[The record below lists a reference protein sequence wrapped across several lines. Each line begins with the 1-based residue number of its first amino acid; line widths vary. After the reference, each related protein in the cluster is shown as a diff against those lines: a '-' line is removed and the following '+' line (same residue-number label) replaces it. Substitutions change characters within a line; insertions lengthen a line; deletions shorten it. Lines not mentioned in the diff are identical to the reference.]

1 MYRTSHHTIRL
12 AVSFFAALLFLNGS
26 GALAQDFSTVI
37 QNQFNNYR
45 KNTLPE
51 KTYVHT
57 DKGFYL
63 AGEILWFKVYY
74 VNGNNNKPVDLSK
87 IAYVELLDKEHK
99 PVMQAKVALAN
110 GQGSGSFY
118 LPSSVNAGNYILRAY
133 TNWMKNF
140 GPDCFYEQQVTIVN
154 SLKPLPAA
162 PVDTTISYTARFF
175 PEGGNLVKG
184 INSKVAFQVTD
195 QFGKGCAFTGTLIN
209 QRNETILTFKPV
221 KFGIGHFSFTP
232 AAGDSYSA
240 TIVTED
246 GKSFTSALPA
256 TYDQGYVMHVE
267 DEANGQLVVTIN
279 SNMPARPSGSE
290 ELFLFVHSHEVVKS
304 AMKKAIQNGSV
315 RFTIDK
321 QQLGEGVSQITVFN
335 DQKQP
340 VCERLYFKPLKDQL
354 TIGAAGYKEQYGTR
368 KEINL
373 SVQTAIT
380 SGKAAPSHLS
390 LSVYRM
396 DSLPSPE
403 QEDIQSY
410 LWLSSDL
417 KGHIESPG
425 YYFSA
430 QTPEVFTALDNLML
444 VHGWRRFN
452 WDVVLNSNAP
462 AFKYTPEFAGH
473 QITGRLTHLLTGQPV
488 ANAKTYLSI
497 AGTKLQFYPVMS
509 NSNGDVRFDV
519 RNYYG
524 PGEIIIQAEDQP
536 DSSFHVDIQSPY
548 ADKFSETGTAPFYL
562 SPALQQVLTEGS
574 INMQVQNAYFSD
586 RLTQFSLPK
595 YDTMP
600 FFGNGYPKYLM
611 DDYVRFT
618 TTEEILR
625 EYVPDVAVRKSNGE
639 FQLYIFNWEIERHYR
654 GSPLVLLDGVP
665 VSIQKVMTYDPLKL
679 RQLQVVT
686 DRYVTGE
693 FTYDG
698 IVSFTTYHGDL
709 TELKLD
715 NKAVILDYDGLQLQ
729 REFYA
734 PEYDS
739 QEKAQSR
746 LPDFRNLLYWTPDIE
761 TDANGKAAV
770 RFYSSDL
777 KGRFAVVVQGIDSN
791 GHAGSHAFSFEVR

>member
-1 MYRTSHHTIRL
+1 M
-12 AVSFFAALLFLNGS
+12 AGLLLLSSAGL
-26 GALAQDFSTVI
+26 LAQDFSKVI
-37 QNQFNNYR
+37 QARFDDYRNQA
-45 KNTLPE
+45 LAE
-51 KTYVHT
+51 KVYVHT

-87 IAYVELLDKEHK
+87 VAYVELLDKEHK
-99 PVMQAKVALAN
+99 PVMQGKVALS
-110 GQGSGSFY
+110 GGHGSGSFY
-118 LPSSVNAGNYILRAY
+118 LPSSVNSGHYILRAY

-140 GPDCFYEQQVTIVN
+140 GADCFYEQQVAIVN
-154 SLKPLPAA
+154 SLKPLPAT
-162 PVDTTISYTARFF
+162 PVDTSIKYTARFF

-184 INSKVAFQVTD
+184 LASKVAFQVTD
-195 QFGKGCAFTGTLIN
+195 RYGKGRAFTGTLTN
-209 QRNETILTFKPV
+209 QRNETILQFKPTR
-221 KFGIGHFSFTP
+221 FGIGHFSFTP
-232 AAGDSYSA
+232 AAGDTYIA
-240 TIVTED
+240 TIVTDD
-246 GKSFTSALPA
+246 GTSFTRDLP
-256 TYDQGYVMHVE
+256 TVYDQGYVMKLE
-267 DEANGQLVVTIN
+267 EEANGQLVVTVN
-279 SNMPARPSGSE
+279 ANMPVRTQGAE

-304 AMKKAIQNGSV
+304 AVKSSLQNGTV

-321 QQLGEGVSQITVFN
+321 NQLGEGVSQITVFN
-335 DQKQP
+335 EQKQP
-340 VCERLYFKPLKDQL
+340 ICERLYFKPLKEQL
-354 TIGAAGYKEQYGTR
+354 LIGTTDTKETYNTR

-373 SVQTAIT
+373 TVQTT
-380 SGKAAPSHLS
+380 VPTGKAAPSHLS
-390 LSVYRM
+390 LSVYRI

-403 QEDIQSY
+403 QEDILSY

-417 KGHIESPG
+417 RGAIESPG
-425 YYFSA
+425 YYFSS
-430 QTPEVFTALDNLML
+430 QSPEVLAALDNLML

-452 WDVVLNSNAP
+452 WETVLKNEAAS
-462 AFKYTPEFAGH
+462 FKYVPEFAGH
-473 QITGRLTHLLTGQPV
+473 LISGKLSHGLTGQPV

-497 AGTKLQFYPVMS
+497 AGTKLQFYPVLSS
-509 NSNGDVRFDV
+509 NTGDVRFDV

-524 PGEIIIQAEDQP
+524 PGEIIIQAEDQT
-536 DSSFHVDIQSPY
+536 DSNFHVDVQSPY
-548 ADKFSETGTAPFYL
+548 YDQFSATSPSPFYL
-562 SPALQQVLTEGS
+562 SPVLQQALTEGS

-586 RLTQFSLPK
+586 KLTQFNIPA
-595 YDTMP
+595 YDTTP
-600 FFGNGYPKYLM
+600 FFGTGYPKYLM

-665 VSIQKVMTYDPLKL
+665 VSIQKIMTYDPLKL

-715 NKAVILDYDGLQLQ
+715 NKAVILDYDGMQLQ

-734 PEYDS
+734 PVYDS
-739 QEKAQSR
+739 QEKAASR
-746 LPDFRNLLYWTPDIE
+746 LPDFRNLLYWSPNVQ
-761 TDANGKAAV
+761 TDATGKASL

-777 KGRFAVVVQGIDSN
+777 KGRYAVVIQGIDNN
-791 GHAGSHAFSFEVR
+791 GHAGSQTISFEVK